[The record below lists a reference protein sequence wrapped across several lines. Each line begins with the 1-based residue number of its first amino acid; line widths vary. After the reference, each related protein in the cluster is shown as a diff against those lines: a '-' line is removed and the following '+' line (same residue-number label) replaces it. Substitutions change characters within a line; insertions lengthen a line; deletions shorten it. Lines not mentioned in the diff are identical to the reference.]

1 MTKIKLNKYID
12 VSSIKNVQ
20 NQLLLFSRD
29 HHMLLI
35 TGVKVTQG
43 TETYGRKNN
52 KTRDV
57 EYLQC
62 TMYGWNA
69 KGDFVGVYDEDT
81 TKRYLEYDLLEMR
94 KNYLEF
100 KKQWNAMH
108 AKCTALNNPLQTLEN
123 PVQELDEDVKLEIAR
138 CIQRDKP
145 LLAMK
150 LYKGATGKTLEEAK
164 EYVKSLTI

>member
-1 MTKIKLNKYID
+1 MKIKLNKFIEL
-12 VSSIKNVQ
+12 SSIKNVE
-20 NQLLLFSRD
+20 NQLLMFSRD

-35 TGVKVTQG
+35 TGVMVTQG
-43 TETYGRKNN
+43 TETYGRKDN
-52 KTRDV
+52 KTRNV
-57 EYLQC
+57 HYLEC
-62 TMYGWNA
+62 TIYGWNA
-69 KGDFVGVYDEDT
+69 KGDFIGVYDGDT
-81 TKRYLEYDLLEMR
+81 ALRYLENYDLLEMR

-100 KKQWNAMH
+100 KKQWTAMH
-108 AKCTALNNPLQTLEN
+108 AKCTAVNNPLQTLEN

>member
-1 MTKIKLNKYID
+1 MKIKLNKFIEL
-12 VSSIKNVQ
+12 SSIKNVE
-20 NQLLLFSRD
+20 NQLLMFSRD

-43 TETYGRKNN
+43 TETYGRKDN
-52 KTRDV
+52 KTRNV
-57 EYLQC
+57 HYLEC
-62 TMYGWNA
+62 TIYGWNA
-69 KGDFVGVYDEDT
+69 KGDFIGVYDGDT
-81 TKRYLEYDLLEMR
+81 ALRYLENYDLLEMR

-100 KKQWNAMH
+100 KKQWTAMH
-108 AKCTALNNPLQTLEN
+108 AKCTAVNNPLQTLEN